1 MGGMNKSTKMLLMRE
16 GGSGNRGGNRGGNQG
31 GRMEY
36 GGMNYEPEDRFRDRR
51 GREHYDNGR
60 FAPMRSEGDYGG
72 ERRYEG
78 GNMGYGAEMRGEG
91 RGGRGGRGGNS
102 GAQNEYEMEGRRG
115 RRRGARSEYEGAR
128 NEEEEF
134 WNPSPPPVYE
144 DGETMNRIGFEQR
157 SNVLMLPMGNMGGKQ
172 GEMERGHGGAKNFRE
187 EMAEE
192 WTKGMHNEDGSR
204 GPHWKMEDV
213 QKLMKQRG
221 IQTDPNEFFAVL
233 NAVYSDYCG
242 VAKKHGVN
250 TMDFY
255 VDFAL
260 AWLNDKDAVPNKAA
274 AYYEHIVK

>member
-1 MGGMNKSTKMLLMRE
+1 MANMKRATRMLLMRD
-16 GGSGNRGGNRGGNQG
+16 GSSDRSGYDDRRG

-60 FAPMRSEGDYGG
+60 FAPMRN
-72 ERRYEG
+72 EG
-78 GNMGYGAEMRGEG
+78 GYGPEMRWD
-91 RGGRGGRGGNS
+91 
-102 GAQNEYEMEGRRG
+102 NEPESRRG
-115 RRRGARSEYEGAR
+115 RRSRSEY
-128 NEEEEF
+128 NTPWKDEEY
-134 WNPSPPPVYE
+134 WPPYPGPVYE
-144 DGETMNRIGFEQR
+144 GEGMNRIGFDR
-157 SNVLMLPMGNMGGKQ
+157 PHNVLTLPMGNMEGSSGS
-172 GEMERGHGGAKNFRE
+172 MERGHGGSKRFRE

-192 WTKGMHNEDGSR
+192 WTEGMHNEDGSK

-213 QKLMKQRG
+213 HKLMKQRG

-250 TMDFY
+250 NMDFY

-274 AYYEHIVK
+274 AYYEYIVK